1 MQKTKL
7 QKTVG
12 NLLDTATK
20 TVHEWNGH
28 PEIFSLPQVIEN
40 CRQFLLLRTD
50 IVQKTVVGCTCLS
63 SKIFFQAQPGTT
75 CLPSQEGRRFF
86 ASKQETLLLLSEF
99 ECPRTIFLNNNNYNT
114 FFKKKKIAL
123 DMVPSTLDMEPS
135 TLDRRLSQSGAHF
148 TRIEPQGASCEKR
161 SRHIYF
167 ACRSILSLKFFVYS
181 KQHSAHNERIDQRM
195 REVIACK
202 RLKTMENHQLSGPKS
217 GHGRLREVVV
227 Y

>member
-7 QKTVG
+7 QKIVG

-50 IVQKTVVGCTCLS
+50 IVQKTVVRCPCLS

-99 ECPRTIFLNNNNYNT
+99 ECPRTILIKQQQLQHIFL
-114 FFKKKKIAL
+114 KKKL
-123 DMVPSTLDMEPS
+123 PSTWYPRPS
-135 TLDRRLSQSGAHF
+135 TWNPRPSTKDSRSLALTLQESNHREPLPRRGPGTF
-148 TRIEPQGASCEKR
+148 T
-161 SRHIYF
+161 
-167 ACRSILSLKFFVYS
+167 
-181 KQHSAHNERIDQRM
+181 
-195 REVIACK
+195 
-202 RLKTMENHQLSGPKS
+202 
-217 GHGRLREVVV
+217 LRVVPCCH
-227 Y
+227 